1 MQSISDKMQSILD
14 IVPLICYIPFMDQP
28 PRMKLKLARIEKNFT
43 QQELADQVEV
53 TRQTIGLIEK
63 GNYNPTLNLCIK
75 IARALDRTLDQLF
88 WEDEAH
94 V

>member
-1 MQSISDKMQSILD
+1 MVNILD
-14 IVPLICYIPFMDQP
+14 IMQDIYYIHAVDKQGNL
-28 PRMKLKLARIEKNFT
+28 KLKLARIEKNLN
-43 QQELADQVEV
+43 QQELADLVDV

-88 WEDEAH
+88 WEENQDG
-94 V
+94 